1 MITSLRLVDFKNFAD
16 ETLRLGPFTVLVGA
30 NAAGKS
36 NIRDAFRVLHGIGC
50 GYSLDEVFGGKFVSG
65 QQVWEPIRGGPNGLI
80 RRFREEFSISTD
92 FQFGNDIASHYISFC
107 DPGEMSRF
115 IIWNETIKNNDKVIF
130 ESDADNFHAN
140 EEEMLNEGTLNPEF
154 SAICQRNYFNSHYG
168 NRIAKIYS
176 QMRFLDMVPDRAQQP
191 SDIRHRIVGDKGEH
205 LPAVLRFLCEDEQR
219 KKMLIEWLHELT
231 PMDVEDFEFPVDPS
245 GKVHLILKE
254 RRGNKVPALAA
265 SDGTLRFIAMLA
277 ALLTT
282 KLPAL
287 YFFEEIEKHIH
298 PSRLHLLVEL
308 IETQTSEYGLQVVAT
323 THSPHLIAAVN
334 DETFGNMSVIYRRED
349 TNCAIIRPV
358 SGISNAIELRQSQG
372 LSRLLAGGWMENAL
386 AFTED
391 DGNSRETPG

>member
-30 NAAGKS
+30 NASGKS
-36 NIRDAFRVLHGIGC
+36 NIRDAFRILHGIGC

-80 RRFREEFSISTD
+80 RWLREGFSISTE
-92 FQFGNDIASHYISFC
+92 FQFGSDFMNHFISFN
-107 DPGEMSRF
+107 DPGELGSL
-115 IIWNETIKNNDKVIF
+115 IIWNEMIKNNNKIMF
-130 ESDADNFHAN
+130 ESNAGRLRTNG
-140 EEEMLNEGTLNPEF
+140 EEYSTEGILNPEF
-154 SAICQRNYFNSHYG
+154 SAICQRNYFDSYYG
-168 NRIAKIYS
+168 NRIAEILS
-176 QMRFLDMVPDRAQQP
+176 RMRFFDMVPGRVQQP
-191 SDIRHRIVGDKGEH
+191 SDIRHRIMGDKGEH
-205 LPAVLRFLCEDEQR
+205 LPAVLRFLCEDERR
-219 KKMLIEWLHELT
+219 KKTFIEWLHELT
-231 PMDVEDFEFPVDPS
+231 PMDVEDFEFPIDPS
-245 GKVHLILKE
+245 GRVHLILKE
-254 RRGNKVPALAA
+254 KHGHKLSAFAA

-277 ALLTT
+277 ALLTP